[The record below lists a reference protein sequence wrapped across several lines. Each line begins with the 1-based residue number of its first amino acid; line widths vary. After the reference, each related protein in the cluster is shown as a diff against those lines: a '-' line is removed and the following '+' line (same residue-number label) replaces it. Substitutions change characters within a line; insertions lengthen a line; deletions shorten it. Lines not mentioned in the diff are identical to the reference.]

1 MLAGGFAAGTLDIVY
16 ACLFWK
22 LKLAV
27 SPQQIFQSVAAGLL
41 GPVSFEGG
49 WATAAMGLLLHYFI
63 AGSIAA
69 MYYLVARRWALLWRW
84 PLLSGAAYGLLLYA
98 VMNYVVVPLSAAR
111 PGSKDPLWISL
122 TVLVHMGLIGIP
134 CALVARRAIRG
145 RWILSEP

>member
-1 MLAGGFAAGTLDIVY
+1 M
-16 ACLFWK
+16 
-22 LKLAV
+22 
-27 SPQQIFQSVAAGLL
+27 AAGLL
-41 GPVSFEGG
+41 GPISFEGG
-49 WATAAMGLLLHYFI
+49 WATAVMGLLLHYFI